1 MTFNDFMWQV
11 CFLGNAHPQIISSIS
26 PSIDTRQAATH
37 IHATWG
43 LYHSVYIVSA
53 HHGGHFALHVCR
65 CDQGSKGL
73 GWVLAHGNQYGWVL
87 ESHHRM
93 VEGEI
98 AP

>member
-1 MTFNDFMWQV
+1 M
-11 CFLGNAHPQIISSIS
+11 LILKSSHLS
-26 PSIDTRQAATH
+26 LPASTPEQAATH